1 MVIFAVN
8 FHNYF
13 CIKFF
18 CLSLIADH
26 IVDIDSQEVAH
37 EDLSSVILFTYFYL
51 LNNLI
56 VKISSFKWIYWI
68 SRYSWMVYIKYN
80 VPIN

>member
-18 CLSLIADH
+18 LFIFFIADH

-37 EDLSSVILFTYFYL
+37 EDLSSVILFTSFYL

-56 VKISSFKWIYWI
+56 VKISSFK
-68 SRYSWMVYIKYN
+68 
-80 VPIN
+80 